1 MRTLISPI
9 QVLAQFE
16 GGGLGEL
23 LHCRDAHGVEFAA
36 KFPKNSAVENQQLI
50 DDEQRRF
57 VRHQGKNVVSYYG
70 QVVHADG
77 RRGFA
82 MELMEGSLSGLVEKT
97 GALPPTRALMFFAQV
112 VRGLAEVH
120 GSASG
125 AFHGDIKLANVLYQA
140 DAAKLADFGLARG
153 GVGQTIHLGKHGG
166 GTPGY
171 LPPEAM
177 ASARGDIYSL
187 GVMLWALLAGREPH
201 PQHGPNVQLAL
212 RPALSELLR
221 SMLQPDPRMRPDIHD
236 VLRRLPSVQAEAA
249 NIAPAPAKHSAGSG
263 FGTLVAGGAM
273 VFGII
278 GLISLIFG
286 EDKTWDPSVGRYRGP
301 DGRFMPD

>member
-1 MRTLISPI
+1 MKTLTAPI

-23 LHCRDAHGVEFAA
+23 LHCRDAQGLEFAA

-57 VRHQGKNVVSYYG
+57 VRHQGQNVVSYYG
-70 QVVHADG
+70 PVVHSDG

-82 MELMEGSLSGLVEKT
+82 MELMEGSLSGLVGKT
-97 GALPPTRALMFFAQV
+97 GPLTPTRALGFFAQV
-112 VRGLAEVH
+112 ARGLAEVH
-120 GSASG
+120 DSAPG
-125 AFHGDIKLANVLYQA
+125 AFHGDIKLANVLYQG
-140 DAAKLADFGLARG
+140 DTAKLADFGLARG
-153 GVGQTIHLGKHGG
+153 GIGQTIHLGEHGG

-177 ASARGDIYSL
+177 ASARGDMYSL

-201 PQHGPNVQLAL
+201 SQHGPNIQLAL
-212 RPALSELLR
+212 RPALSVLLR
-221 SMLQPDPRMRPDIHD
+221 SMLQPDSRSRPDIHE

-249 NIAPAPAKHSAGSG
+249 NIAPAPAKPSSGSG
-263 FGTLVAGGAM
+263 FGALIAGGAM
-273 VFGII
+273 LFGGIM
-278 GLISLIFG
+278 LASLIFG
-286 EDKTWDPSVGRYRGP
+286 DDKTWDPSVGRYRGP